1 MKDTRNLIGRRGE
14 EAVCRYLIEKGHCI
28 LERNWRT
35 GHLEVD
41 IISLDRDGIHFVE
54 VKTRVAPILV
64 EPEQNV
70 RKDKQRKIAKAAL
83 LYMKSKDDRKGW
95 DEMEI
100 HLDVSAVVLEGG
112 KETIRYF
119 EDAYI
124 PIYV

>member
-1 MKDTRNLIGRRGE
+1 M
-14 EAVCRYLIEKGHCI
+14 CRYLIEKGHCI